1 MVSDAEFITPNG
13 VFEAHDDIDGIEQN
27 NHVPSEKCDGT
38 DA

>member
-13 VFEAHDDIDGIEQN
+13 VFEAHDDIDGGQN
-27 NHVPSEKCDGT
+27 NHVPSEKCDGI